1 MTPPNRSPTRSS
13 RSQFQLSS
21 TETLTLSA
29 LSLTALSIL
38 LQIYLRQTDG
48 EPLIASLS
56 LSLLA
61 FSATYA
67 MIRWLG
73 PTFMKAGLKGKDM
86 SKVHRKEIPECMG
99 AICAVVY
106 LFVMLVFIP
115 FPFFKEF
122 VVATSGGGNKDVVFS
137 EGEEILA
144 GGGVQELVGRGR
156 LLHKFPISKLASYLS
171 ATISLSVITLL
182 GIGDDLFDIRWRHK
196 FFIPAFAS
204 IPLLVVY
211 FVDFGVTSIVVP
223 IPLQPYLGELV
234 NVGGFYYVYM
244 ASVAIF
250 SPNSINILAGI
261 NGIEVAQSIVIALL
275 LAAND
280 CLYLLTPA
288 YPHPATDSHLFSLY
302 FLLPFLGV
310 SFALLWQNW
319 YPAKVFVGDTYCYFA
334 GMVFVV
340 VSILGHFSKT
350 LILLLVPQ
358 IFNFVYSAPQLFGL
372 VPCPR
377 HRLPRFNARTGLLE
391 PSVTPWTE
399 ERQPKAPIA
408 WGLKLLDKLKLLR
421 VTLDEGGRFVETSN
435 FTILNLWLVWRG
447 PLREDRLAKE
457 ITAMQTVLGLFG
469 LFVRHG
475 LALLIFKEDNWSP
488 GSGSMDTPPLMSVSF
503 IQLPNTNLLPGSRVI
518 SDTMARLS
526 HLLSDPPTVDEQ
538 LTFEPIIKH
547 GHQDLVQAIAFNSYG
562 DRCATGSVDGKI
574 RVFNRHKDGV
584 WRHCDNWTAHSSE
597 ITELQWLP
605 PTIYP
610 NLLASLGMEGRF
622 KLWAEDP
629 QAAPGRRSHPQQSGS
644 SVEKHHHY
652 PHLNP
657 PAPLSD
663 TAATMPPPPPP
674 NNQGGPGPTPKAAF
688 ETRNSRSPY
697 RSFSMRHID
706 ETRHTYLALLS
717 SDGHLTIYQN
727 EQPENMTDYN
737 QVDELIVSRTTPPAA
752 RGEESTFKVM
762 FDPNLE
768 VCYTALRAGV
778 PQDAL
783 GLVTVAMDCV
793 RVWRTRDIIIQN
805 LGVASVSKAFYLA
818 AEVPIGVHR
827 GLVRDVAWAGGNVR
841 GYDVIA
847 TAGQDGWVRV
857 FRVDTPLES
866 GMVMRGRRAE
876 KSTTATRGWT
886 SGEVKRHAVST
897 SQGRK
902 AEKVKKNDEGH
913 HHYHRDDDRSGGGGG
928 GTSSSG
934 IGVGLQERE
943 RKMGGGGGLGG
954 VRDHG
959 AGGGVGQ
966 VRHTIAEI
974 SRLNEHKTPVWR
986 VGFDDDGQVLGSVGD
1001 EGRLMHY
1008 RQMPDGGWLKSSEL
1022 AMIKLKMA
1030 AP

>member
-1 MTPPNRSPTRSS
+1 MTPPNRSPIRSS

-86 SKVHRKEIPECMG
+86 SKVHLKEIPECMG

-234 NVGGFYYVYM
+234 NVGGFYYLYM
-244 ASVAIF
+244 AGVAIF

-275 LAAND
+275 LATND

-421 VTLDEGGRFVETSN
+421 VTLDEEGRFVETSN

-475 LALLIFKEDNWSP
+475 LALLIFKEDNWS
-488 GSGSMDTPPLMSVSF
+488 
-503 IQLPNTNLLPGSRVI
+503 
-518 SDTMARLS
+518 
-526 HLLSDPPTVDEQ
+526 
-538 LTFEPIIKH
+538 LT
-547 GHQDLVQAIAFNSYG
+547 
-562 DRCATGSVDGKI
+562 
-574 RVFNRHKDGV
+574 
-584 WRHCDNWTAHSSE
+584 WR
-597 ITELQWLP
+597 
-605 PTIYP
+605 
-610 NLLASLGMEGRF
+610 
-622 KLWAEDP
+622 
-629 QAAPGRRSHPQQSGS
+629 
-644 SVEKHHHY
+644 
-652 PHLNP
+652 
-657 PAPLSD
+657 
-663 TAATMPPPPPP
+663 
-674 NNQGGPGPTPKAAF
+674 
-688 ETRNSRSPY
+688 
-697 RSFSMRHID
+697 
-706 ETRHTYLALLS
+706 
-717 SDGHLTIYQN
+717 
-727 EQPENMTDYN
+727 
-737 QVDELIVSRTTPPAA
+737 
-752 RGEESTFKVM
+752 
-762 FDPNLE
+762 
-768 VCYTALRAGV
+768 
-778 PQDAL
+778 
-783 GLVTVAMDCV
+783 
-793 RVWRTRDIIIQN
+793 
-805 LGVASVSKAFYLA
+805 
-818 AEVPIGVHR
+818 
-827 GLVRDVAWAGGNVR
+827 
-841 GYDVIA
+841 
-847 TAGQDGWVRV
+847 
-857 FRVDTPLES
+857 
-866 GMVMRGRRAE
+866 
-876 KSTTATRGWT
+876 
-886 SGEVKRHAVST
+886 
-897 SQGRK
+897 
-902 AEKVKKNDEGH
+902 
-913 HHYHRDDDRSGGGGG
+913 
-928 GTSSSG
+928 
-934 IGVGLQERE
+934 
-943 RKMGGGGGLGG
+943 
-954 VRDHG
+954 
-959 AGGGVGQ
+959 
-966 VRHTIAEI
+966 
-974 SRLNEHKTPVWR
+974 
-986 VGFDDDGQVLGSVGD
+986 
-1001 EGRLMHY
+1001 
-1008 RQMPDGGWLKSSEL
+1008 
-1022 AMIKLKMA
+1022 
-1030 AP
+1030 